1 MDFAISPKSEELRQR
16 LLDFVS
22 EHVEPATPVYFEQ
35 VRESG
40 DPHFH
45 PPVME
50 DLKVEARKR
59 DLWNLFT
66 PNAEFGAGLSNVDYA
81 PLCEIMGK
89 NLLTAEATNCAAP
102 DTGNMEILAEY
113 GTAEQ
118 KDEWLVPLIEG
129 EIRSCFAM
137 TEPWVASSDA
147 TNIQS
152 RIQPDG
158 DHYVVNAHKWW
169 TSGAASS
176 RCKFAILMGVS
187 DPDADPYHR
196 HSMIIVPMD
205 APGAQVVR
213 TLSVFGHDAG
223 GGHCETLFED
233 VRLPAAN
240 ILGGEGNGFAMAQAR
255 LGPGR
260 IHHCMRA
267 IGLAEKALELMCIRA
282 QMRAPFGKPLA
293 DQGVVQDQVAESRM
307 EIEQAR
313 LLTMKA
319 AWLMDTVGNKGARFE
334 IGAIKV
340 LAART
345 ATTVIDRAIQIF
357 GAAGVSQDWPL
368 ADMYTHAR
376 TLHLVDGPDE
386 VHKQQIARRELRKY
400 EAYRVS

>member
-16 LLDFVS
+16 LLDFVT
-22 EHVEPATPVYFEQ
+22 EHVEPSTPAYFEQ

-50 DLKVEARKR
+50 DLKAEARR
-59 DLWNLFT
+59 RGLWNLFT

-81 PLCEIMGK
+81 PLCEIMGQ

-113 GTAEQ
+113 GTADQ

-152 RIQPDG
+152 RIEPDG
-158 DHYVVNAHKWW
+158 DHYIVNAHKWW

-176 RCKFAILMGVS
+176 RCTFAILMGVS

-196 HSMIIVPMD
+196 HSMIIIPMD

-213 TLSVFGHDAG
+213 TLPVFGHDAG

-267 IGLAEKALELMCIRA
+267 IGLAEKALELMCMRA

-345 ATTVIDRAIQIF
+345 ATTVIDRAIQVF

-400 EAYRVS
+400 EAYRTS